1 MESLRRIL
9 INNVNLCDA
18 EFNFLTKLSCSAKG
32 GVHVNILNTL
42 KLISRRI
49 Y

>member
-1 MESLRRIL
+1 MGSLRRIL

-18 EFNFLTKLSCSAKG
+18 EINFLIKLSCSARG

-42 KLISRRI
+42 KLI
-49 Y
+49 